1 MTHMQCIIYPWDFDN
16 CDIWEYGRESGVM
29 HITMYSNTALLKAGV
44 GGAGG
49 VNEWMKV
56 VGLDDKSCS
65 RQKHTRDQKRYC
77 ITK

>member
-1 MTHMQCIIYPWDFDN
+1 
-16 CDIWEYGRESGVM
+16 M